1 MGLPVNLRSL
11 WGSGGTL
18 LILIKAELI
27 KIQGHLTMRR
37 VNCTVLK
44 EEADGLESPP
54 YPGELGQRIFEN
66 VSADGWQQWLQRQ
79 VLIIN
84 ENQLSTA
91 DPEAIELLE
100 QHMLG
105 FLFEEGDL
113 GSIPQGFAPRK
124 K

>member
-1 MGLPVNLRSL
+1 MGLPVKLRSL

-113 GSIPQGFAPRK
+113 GSVPQGFAPRK

>member
-1 MGLPVNLRSL
+1 
-11 WGSGGTL
+11 
-18 LILIKAELI
+18 
-27 KIQGHLTMRR
+27 MRR

-44 EEADGLESPP
+44 EDADGLESPP
-54 YPGELGQRIFEN
+54 YPGELGQRIFQN
-66 VSADGWQQWLQRQ
+66 VSAEGCQQWLQRQ

-91 DPEAIELLE
+91 DPQAIELLE

-105 FLFEEGDL
+105 FLFEEGEL

>member
-1 MGLPVNLRSL
+1 MVFPVKLKGL
-11 WGSGGTL
+11 WGCKRNLPILVKTA
-18 LILIKAELI
+18 LIINPDNT
-27 KIQGHLTMRR
+27 TMRR

-66 VSADGWQQWLQRQ
+66 VSAEGWQQWLQRQ

-91 DPEAIELLE
+91 EPQAIELLE

-113 GSIPQGFAPRK
+113 GSVPQGFAPRK

>member
-1 MGLPVNLRSL
+1 
-11 WGSGGTL
+11 
-18 LILIKAELI
+18 
-27 KIQGHLTMRR
+27 MRR

-66 VSADGWQQWLQRQ
+66 VSAEGWQQWLQRQ

-91 DPEAIELLE
+91 DPQAIELLE
-100 QHMLG
+100 RHMIG
-105 FLFEEGDL
+105 FFFQEGDL
-113 GSIPQGFAPRK
+113 GSVPQGFAPRK

>member
-1 MGLPVNLRSL
+1 
-11 WGSGGTL
+11 
-18 LILIKAELI
+18 
-27 KIQGHLTMRR
+27 MRR

-54 YPGELGQRIFEN
+54 YPGELGQRIFEK

-91 DPEAIELLE
+91 DPQAIELLE

-105 FLFEEGDL
+105 FLFGEGDL
-113 GSIPQGFAPRK
+113 GAMPEGFAPRK

>member
-1 MGLPVNLRSL
+1 
-11 WGSGGTL
+11 
-18 LILIKAELI
+18 
-27 KIQGHLTMRR
+27 MRR

-66 VSADGWQQWLQRQ
+66 VSAEGWQQWLQRQ

-91 DPEAIELLE
+91 DSQAIELLE

>member
-1 MGLPVNLRSL
+1 M
-11 WGSGGTL
+11 
-18 LILIKAELI
+18 
-27 KIQGHLTMRR
+27 
-37 VNCTVLK
+37 LK

-54 YPGELGQRIFEN
+54 YPGKLGQRIFEN
-66 VSADGWQQWLQRQ
+66 VSAEGWQQWLQRQ

-91 DPEAIELLE
+91 EPQAIELLE

-113 GSIPQGFAPRK
+113 GSVPQGFAPRK